1 MSRRE
6 ESIEVQA
13 AKKHYKYLKSE
24 KTDLSGTI
32 YVWCFPGT
40 KFTEMTRDEDHDL
53 AKLGLVRI
61 GVFNDGVW
69 VGDKIPITF
78 RKHRVF
84 HDGVWVCDKEG

>member
-69 VGDKIPITF
+69 VGA
-78 RKHRVF
+78 
-84 HDGVWVCDKEG
+84 KEG

>member
-1 MSRRE
+1 MD

-24 KTDLSGTI
+24 KEDMSGKI

-40 KFTEMTRDEDHDL
+40 RFTELTRNEDDTFL
-53 AKLGLVRI
+53 KQGLVRI

-69 VGDKIPITF
+69 V
-78 RKHRVF
+78 
-84 HDGVWVCDKEG
+84 CDKEG